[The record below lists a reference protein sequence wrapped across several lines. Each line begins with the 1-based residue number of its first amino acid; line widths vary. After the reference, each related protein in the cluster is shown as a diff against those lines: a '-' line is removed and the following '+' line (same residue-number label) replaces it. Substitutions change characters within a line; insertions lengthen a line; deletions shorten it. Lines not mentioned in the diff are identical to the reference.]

1 MSLKEILTTWNEAII
16 RFESGRYE
24 EAVEKFRQ
32 ITDPSAKILF
42 NIGVTYLT
50 GAVAS
55 YDQALK
61 WFSDAITKDPYLAVA
76 HFQRGCTYLKLKRYR
91 EAETDFRSTLD
102 KMRGSNLI
110 DYRQLGL
117 PIKLYTSQ
125 VLMNL
130 AVTLQSQS
138 DSQGACECVQKASRL
153 VKDPQHERTII
164 AALSSLPTPNLSMLE
179 LPVKESV
186 FRPSKSL
193 VANLQK
199 KDFLGQAKV
208 VSSIS
213 PHDKFVGFEGARK
226 CHSNPASPNPSR
238 KSDHLSVDNIKAMK
252 GSLTPPPPTRAA
264 PNPSRNSNHISVK
277 DIKAMK
283 LSLTP
288 PPPTRRV
295 PNPSCKS
302 DYHSVDNIKAMK
314 ESTPPPP
321 TRPPP
326 NPPSTSDH
334 HSVNSDKAM
343 KESIP
348 PPPSRPPPALPPDAN
363 KDFNSKYLKTSSGL
377 NGHIRSSSDERSRPI
392 PPRCAPPVLKN
403 ETVSVKRDKPPR
415 PPPPV
420 LKRRV

>member
-16 RFESGRYE
+16 HFESGRYE
-24 EAVEKFRQ
+24 EAIDRFRQ

-42 NIGVTYLT
+42 NIGVAYLT
-50 GAVAS
+50 GAIPRH
-55 YDQALK
+55 DQALK
-61 WFSDAITKDPYLAVA
+61 WFSDAITKDPFLAVA
-76 HFQRGCTYLKLKRYR
+76 YFQRGCTYLKLKRYR
-91 EAETDFRSTLD
+91 EAEADFRSTLD

-130 AVTLQSQS
+130 AVALQSQS
-138 DSQGACECVQKASRL
+138 DTQGVCECVQNASRL
-153 VKDPQHERTII
+153 VKDPQHERAVI
-164 AALSSLPTPNLSMLE
+164 AALSSLPTPNLSLLE
-179 LPVKESV
+179 LTVKESV

-199 KDFLGQAKV
+199 KDFLGKAKV

-226 CHSNPASPNPSR
+226 CHSTPASPNPSR
-238 KSDHLSVDNIKAMK
+238 KGDHLSVDKIKAMK
-252 GSLTPPPPTRAA
+252 GSLTPPPPTRPA
-264 PNPSRNSNHISVK
+264 PNPSRNSDPLSVNSV
-277 DIKAMK
+277 KAMK
-283 LSLTP
+283 GSLTP
-288 PPPTRRV
+288 PPPTRPA
-295 PNPSCKS
+295 PNPSSKS
-302 DYHSVDNIKAMK
+302 DHLSVDNIKAMK

-326 NPPSTSDH
+326 
-334 HSVNSDKAM
+334 
-343 KESIP
+343 
-348 PPPSRPPPALPPDAN
+348 ALPPDAI
-363 KDFNSKYLKTSSGL
+363 KDFNSKYLKTSSGI
-377 NGHIRSSSDERSRPI
+377 NGHVRSSSGERSRPI
-392 PPRCAPPVLKN
+392 PPSRTPPVLKN
-403 ETVSVKRDKPPR
+403 ETASVKRDKPPR